1 MKRAT
6 GAIKFLIDMVAVAS
20 QQIKKTIE
28 NVLIVGILRI
38 LKQASYFKTS
48 YTVKIV
54 VPKGMESEMNIKELR
69 LAKKVLLRLIDDSYD
84 TLRNCPEARQ
94 DPSNIHATVK
104 ELKGAI
110 DEIDR
115 HISMEDNGADT

>member
-1 MKRAT
+1 MHKDDCECGLDEKGNWSDKVFDRY
-6 GAIKFLIDMVAVAS
+6 GCDCEPIN
-20 QQIKKTIE
+20 IE
-28 NVLIVGILRI
+28 N
-38 LKQASYFKTS
+38 
-48 YTVKIV
+48 
-54 VPKGMESEMNIKELR
+54 LR
-69 LAKKVLLRLIDDSYD
+69 LAKKVLLSLIDDSYD

-115 HISMEDNGADT
+115 HISMEDDGADT

>member
-1 MKRAT
+1 MSKDDCECGLDEKGNWSDKVFDRY
-6 GAIKFLIDMVAVAS
+6 GCDCEPIN
-20 QQIKKTIE
+20 IE
-28 NVLIVGILRI
+28 N
-38 LKQASYFKTS
+38 
-48 YTVKIV
+48 
-54 VPKGMESEMNIKELR
+54 LR
-69 LAKKVLLRLIDDSYD
+69 LAKKVLLSLIDDSYD

-115 HISMEDNGADT
+115 HISMEDDGADT

>member
-1 MKRAT
+1 MNKDDCEC
-6 GAIKFLIDMVAVAS
+6 GLDEKGNWSDKVFDLYGCGCEPIN
-20 QQIKKTIE
+20 IE
-28 NVLIVGILRI
+28 N
-38 LKQASYFKTS
+38 
-48 YTVKIV
+48 
-54 VPKGMESEMNIKELR
+54 LR
-69 LAKKVLLRLIDDSYD
+69 LAKKVLLSLIDDSYD

-115 HISMEDNGADT
+115 HISMEEDDDME

>member
-1 MKRAT
+1 MNKDDCECGLDEKGNWSDKVFDRY
-6 GAIKFLIDMVAVAS
+6 GCDCEPIN
-20 QQIKKTIE
+20 IE
-28 NVLIVGILRI
+28 N
-38 LKQASYFKTS
+38 
-48 YTVKIV
+48 
-54 VPKGMESEMNIKELR
+54 LR
-69 LAKKVLLRLIDDSYD
+69 LAKKVLRSLIDDSYD

>member
-1 MKRAT
+1 MLKRA
-6 GAIKFLIDMVAVAS
+6 S
-20 QQIKKTIE
+20 Y
-28 NVLIVGILRI
+28 LRM
-38 LKQASYFKTS
+38 SYI
-48 YTVKIV
+48 VKIV
-54 VPKGMESEMNIKELR
+54 VPKGMESEMNIEELR
-69 LAKKVLLRLIDDSYD
+69 LAKKVLLSLIDDSYD

-115 HISMEDNGADT
+115 HISMEDDGADT

>member
-1 MKRAT
+1 MNKDDCECGLDEKGNWSDKVFDRY
-6 GAIKFLIDMVAVAS
+6 GCDCEPIN
-20 QQIKKTIE
+20 IE
-28 NVLIVGILRI
+28 N
-38 LKQASYFKTS
+38 
-48 YTVKIV
+48 
-54 VPKGMESEMNIKELR
+54 LR
-69 LAKKVLLRLIDDSYD
+69 LAKKVLLSLIDDSYD

-115 HISMEDNGADT
+115 HISMEDDGADT

>member
-1 MKRAT
+1 MTVRVHLQSKTGSWSEEIGTFTCEEYYEVCITALETWAT
-6 GAIKFLIDMVAVAS
+6 KNGHKITESVEEEPPS
-20 QQIKKTIE
+20 E
-28 NVLIVGILRI
+28 LRI
-38 LKQASYFKTS
+38 
-48 YTVKIV
+48 
-54 VPKGMESEMNIKELR
+54 
-69 LAKKVLLRLIDDSYD
+69 AKKVLLSLIDDSYD

>member
-1 MKRAT
+1 M
-6 GAIKFLIDMVAVAS
+6 
-20 QQIKKTIE
+20 
-28 NVLIVGILRI
+28 
-38 LKQASYFKTS
+38 
-48 YTVKIV
+48 KIV
-54 VPKGMESEMNIKELR
+54 VLKGMESEMNIEELR
-69 LAKKVLLRLIDDSYD
+69 LAKKVLRNLIDDSYD

-115 HISMEDNGADT
+115 HISMEDDGADT

>member
-1 MKRAT
+1 MLKRA
-6 GAIKFLIDMVAVAS
+6 S
-20 QQIKKTIE
+20 
-28 NVLIVGILRI
+28 NLRM
-38 LKQASYFKTS
+38 SYI
-48 YTVKIV
+48 VKIV
-54 VPKGMESEMNIKELR
+54 VPKGMESEMNIEELR
-69 LAKKVLLRLIDDSYD
+69 LAKKVLLSLIDDSYD

-115 HISMEDNGADT
+115 HISMEDDGADT

>member
-1 MKRAT
+1 MN
-6 GAIKFLIDMVAVAS
+6 IDDCECGLDEKGNWSDKVFDRYGCS
-20 QQIKKTIE
+20 CEPINIE
-28 NVLIVGILRI
+28 N
-38 LKQASYFKTS
+38 
-48 YTVKIV
+48 
-54 VPKGMESEMNIKELR
+54 LR
-69 LAKKVLLRLIDDSYD
+69 LAKKVLQSLIDDSYD

-115 HISMEDNGADT
+115 HISMEDDGADT

>member
-1 MKRAT
+1 MTVRVQLQSKTGSWSEEIAT
-6 GAIKFLIDMVAVAS
+6 FTCEEYYEVCITALETWA
-20 QQIKKTIE
+20 KKNGHIITE
-28 NVLIVGILRI
+28 SVEEEPPSELRI
-38 LKQASYFKTS
+38 
-48 YTVKIV
+48 
-54 VPKGMESEMNIKELR
+54 
-69 LAKKVLLRLIDDSYD
+69 AKKVLLRLIDDSYD

-115 HISMEDNGADT
+115 HINIEENDNDKNKK

>member
-1 MKRAT
+1 MT
-6 GAIKFLIDMVAVAS
+6 L
-20 QQIKKTIE
+20 
-28 NVLIVGILRI
+28 
-38 LKQASYFKTS
+38 
-48 YTVKIV
+48 
-54 VPKGMESEMNIKELR
+54 KELR
-69 LAKKVLLRLIDDSYD
+69 IAKKVLLSLIDDSYD

-115 HISMEDNGADT
+115 HINIEENDNDKNKK